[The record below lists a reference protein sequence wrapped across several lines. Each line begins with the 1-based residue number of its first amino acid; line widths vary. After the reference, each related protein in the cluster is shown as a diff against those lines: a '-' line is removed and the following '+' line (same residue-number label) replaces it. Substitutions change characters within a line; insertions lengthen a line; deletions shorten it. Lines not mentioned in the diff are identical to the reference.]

1 MPDHRLVHVIDD
13 EAAVRDAAAFMLRHA
28 GYDVA
33 TYPSGEAF
41 LELADTARSGCI
53 LLDVRMPGI
62 DGLEVQK
69 ALVERGVTMPIV
81 VVTGHGDIRIAVQAM
96 KAGAVDFVQKP
107 YQREVLLPALDG
119 AFDRLE
125 QVKIQGIKA
134 AEASA
139 LVAKLTAREY
149 DVLSRLVQGS
159 SNKTIAHDLRISPR
173 TVEIHRANMME
184 KLGAS
189 SLSAALRIAF
199 AAGLGTDRRQV

>member
-1 MPDHRLVHVIDD
+1 MGNRRLVHVIDD
-13 EAAVRDAAAFMLRHA
+13 EVAVRDAAAFMLRHA

-41 LELADTARSGCI
+41 LQTVDSVRPGCI

-62 DGLEVQK
+62 DGLELQQEL
-69 ALVERGVTMPIV
+69 AGRGITMPIV

-107 YQREVLLPALDG
+107 YQRDVLLPALEG
-119 AFDRLE
+119 AFDRFE
-125 QVKIQGIKA
+125 QVRVQGLKA

-139 LVAKLTAREY
+139 LVAKLTAREH
-149 DVLSRLVQGS
+149 DVLNRLAQGS
-159 SNKTIAHDLRISPR
+159 SNKTIAHDLGISPR

-199 AAGLGTDRRQV
+199 AAGLGAETRRH